1 MLFRSINLAEKK
13 VSVQEV
19 DYLDSAWT
27 AIEVVRTD
35 AEVSLEELSEKSL
48 DAKFYERIVDYAM
61 RNQLV
66 LAVRTKGDLDESVR
80 AQLAEKQ
87 AAYRAENKP
96 DRPEDN
102 E

>member
-1 MLFRSINLAEKK
+1 MPST
-13 VSVQEV
+13 
-19 DYLDSAWT
+19 WT

-66 LAVRTKGDLDESVR
+66 LAVRTKGDLDESVM